1 MEEHESFVAQLR
13 AVRAPT
19 FHVEDMRRDMEQRS
33 LNFALRGPD
42 VSVLFTR
49 EDFLEMRQYFLE
61 TLVEAA
67 KFEEDLCHKIFFRA
81 PEAPGAPSTS
91 ITTGMHVEDT
101 YPFVLTPAAAAM
113 QEGTHEQL
121 VCVATSC
128 GEEEGITVVDQ
139 DTQPE
144 GSNIA
149 EQDTQPV
156 G

>member
-13 AVRAPT
+13 AVRAPSLY
-19 FHVEDMRRDMEQRS
+19 VEDMRRGMEQRS
-33 LNFALRGPD
+33 LSFALRGPD

-67 KFEEDLCHKIFFRA
+67 KFEEDLCHKIFGA

-101 YPFVLTPAAAAM
+101 HPLILTPATAAT
-113 QEGTHEQL
+113 QEGVHEPL
-121 VCVATSC
+121 VCVATSF
-128 GEEEGITVVDQ
+128 GEEEGSNVVDQ

-149 EQDTQPV
+149 ELDTQPV